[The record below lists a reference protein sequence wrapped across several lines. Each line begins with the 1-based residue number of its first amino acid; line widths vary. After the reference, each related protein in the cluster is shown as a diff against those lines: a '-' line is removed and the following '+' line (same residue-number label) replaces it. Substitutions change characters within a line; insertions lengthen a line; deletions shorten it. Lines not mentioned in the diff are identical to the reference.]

1 MKRNKP
7 DQARFAGSDLRR
19 SDPADVAA
27 CEQLAWR
34 TRLGQLAIACAGAF
48 IEDENDRI
56 REARALLALAPH
68 PALVSGID
76 VPDENQLERLIA
88 AGANADAALA
98 LITTDVG
105 YLLSRSG
112 GGQYLASVM
121 LPGATADCSACGD
134 TLALALIGALA
145 RALSELPAV
154 SARLN

>member
-1 MKRNKP
+1 M
-7 DQARFAGSDLRR
+7 
-19 SDPADVAA
+19 
-27 CEQLAWR
+27 
-34 TRLGQLAIACAGAF
+34 
-48 IEDENDRI
+48 
-56 REARALLALAPH
+56 
-68 PALVSGID
+68 
-76 VPDENQLERLIA
+76 PDENQLERLIA